1 MKKYQLTK
9 IGDFHENH
17 CEDYSLI
24 REIGEH
30 RVLISVLDGCT
41 MGEESYFAS
50 ALIGKLLKKIAKEEY
65 YLEYIKGEAP
75 SIKDQLEKVLARL
88 FEGLNDL
95 KNSLQLEV
103 DELLSTV
110 ILGII
115 DSSTKSCELQIIGD
129 GLIIQNGLKIEYD
142 QENTPDYIGYHL
154 TENFEYWLTNQTQRL
169 SLNKVS
175 DLSISTDGIFTFS
188 KYDNK
193 DYSEIMPN
201 ELIAYLLMDQTDIEN
216 ERMLKKKLR
225 EIEEKWGLRPT
236 DDLGI
241 VRVVL

>member
-1 MKKYQLTK
+1 MKKYQLIK

-75 SIKDQLEKVLARL
+75 NIKDQLEKVLARL

-115 DSSTKSCELQIIGD
+115 DSSTKSCELQVIGD

-154 TENFEYWLTNQTQRL
+154 AENFEYWLTNQTQRL

-216 ERMLKKKLR
+216 ERMLKKKLL
-225 EIEEKWGLRPT
+225 IGASM
-236 DDLGI
+236 I
-241 VRVVL
+241 MSS